1 MKRFLLA
8 LIILLFS
15 AIPMASA
22 QVGVLPPGYIGAIQ
36 CCNTPGQYSTYTYTF
51 TPTQTGSDYIL
62 FAFRQ
67 DPAYWS
73 FGNVQV
79 DLQGTTNNL
88 VLNGN
93 MQYGGGVTVTTNNGQ
108 QYIQAPTHWGVVYQ
122 NGIYP
127 AAAGMWSGSGG
138 PQGVGQWYDGAVG
151 SFDGIYQGISV
162 VAGQTYVVSFQALST
177 YGVANTSS
185 IQIGTYAGSCA
196 NLGLAPANC
205 TTPSISGWTSLATPS
220 QTGTAGGVTVTG
232 TTTTTVTS
240 TTTSYG
246 TPVVTTTHPTRTVN
260 ATVNGQAVIETFT
273 DTQTSTVTPVITTT
287 YSTPTTVT
295 TYSDG
300 TSVTTTGNPTV
311 VSTSTSTPAPVV
323 ALTQATTPTSITPA
337 YSSNITAAEQAR
349 VNAANTA
356 RLGIVG
362 NSIDIT
368 NSGSNNQVYITQ
380 IGTNDKIGGI
390 GQVAMPITGSNN
402 HITINQGDTITH
414 QGQNLIQASVN
425 GNFNTVAIN
434 QGTDTTGTS
443 TGTDQGS
450 HYQSV
455 SVSGDSNT
463 VTTGQVGYENYAEV
477 NITGS
482 FNTQTLSQTGSNH
495 QAFTEINGNNNAL
508 STTQTGNGGHFL
520 DVSLTGGGNGVTVV
534 QSGDVQNK
542 ATIAITNAGGP
553 AGLNLTQTGGQTFS
567 IQQTCV
573 TPTGCGTTTVRQG
586 N

>member
-1 MKRFLLA
+1 MKRT
-8 LIILLFS
+8 ILLLLMMIF
-15 AIPMASA
+15 ALAKPALA

-36 CCNTPGQYSTYTYTF
+36 CCNTPGQYSTYSYTF
-51 TPTQTGSDYIL
+51 TPTQTGSDYVL

-79 DLQGTTNNL
+79 NPVGSNTNL

-122 NGIYP
+122 SGIYP

-162 VAGQTYVVSFQALST
+162 TAGQTYRVSFQALST

-185 IQIGTYAGSCA
+185 IQIGTYAGGCA
-196 NLGLAPANC
+196 NLGLSPANC
-205 TTPSISGWTSLATPS
+205 TPATNSGWTSLATPA

-240 TTTSYG
+240 TTTTYG

-260 ATVNGQAVIETFT
+260 ATINGQAVIETFT

-311 VSTSTSTPAPVV
+311 VGTSTTNPAPVIV
-323 ALTQATTPTSITPA
+323 LTEATVPSSIVPA

-368 NSGSNNQVYITQ
+368 NSGNNNQVYINQ
-380 IGTNDKIGGI
+380 IGTNQKIGGI

-402 HITINQGDTITH
+402 QITIKQGDTISR
-414 QGQNLIQASVN
+414 QGQSLIQAGVN
-425 GNFNTVAIN
+425 GNFNTLNIN
-434 QGTDTTGTS
+434 QGPDSTGNS

-455 SVSGDSNT
+455 SVAGDSNT
-463 VTTGQVGYENYAEV
+463 VTTGQTGYKQYAEV

-482 FNTQTLSQTGSNH
+482 YNTQTLVQSGSNH
-495 QAFTEINGNNNAL
+495 QAFTAINGNNN
-508 STTQTGNGGHFL
+508 SMNTTQSGTGGHFL
-520 DVSLTGGGNGVTVV
+520 DISLTGGGNGVTVI
-534 QSGDVQNK
+534 QSGDLQNK
-542 ATIAITNAGGP
+542 ATISLTNAGGP
-553 AGLNLTQTGGQTFS
+553 SSVNLTQTGGQVFS

-586 N
+586 M